1 MRVNTI
7 SNGFVE
13 TTKENHWVLNDSC
26 IRIHL
31 KLNIV
36 TSSIQYTTGFFC
48 QFKYCTFGYLNDIGF
63 RRQIVF

>member
-7 SNGFVE
+7 PNGFVE

-26 IRIHL
+26 IRIYL

-36 TSSIQYTTGFFC
+36 TSCSIY
-48 QFKYCTFGYLNDIGF
+48 N
-63 RRQIVF
+63 